1 MYARP
6 VALIWTKEERD
17 VLEAEIPS
25 WTPYLKDYEGE
36 ALVNGNIIKVQY
48 KNNWSVCDGKMVDL
62 IQGDSGAICHLC
74 TTSRNSGNDIAVI
87 EEVFKIE

>member
-1 MYARP
+1 MP
-6 VALIWTKEERD
+6 DLLLLFEPKKRD

-87 EEVFKIE
+87 EEGFKIE